1 MLTNFLPDEVIER
14 EMRKVILIARS
25 ALSKK
30 RADMGRNVIDPF
42 AAFFEMAGF
51 GLGNE
56 AWIKS
61 ESARQAQKSLQNHVG
76 GFHQNILGHI
86 EGWKNLRT
94 GKVVDLVSEEHR
106 IIAEVKNK
114 HNTLSGGQLAGLY
127 KGLESLVMPKHQT
140 FKGYKAYYVSI
151 IPKKGERYDKP
162 FTPSDKGSGARCA
175 INENIRMIDGASFY
189 ALVTGQ
195 HDALEQ
201 LFAAL
206 PVLFSRI
213 PREVMANDDRKA
225 LGSYFQTA
233 FVS

>member
-1 MLTNFLPDEVIER
+1 MLTNFLTDEVIEM
-14 EMRKVILIARS
+14 EMRKVIMIARS
-25 ALSKK
+25 ALKK
-30 RADMGRNVIDPF
+30 KQADMGRNVIDPF

-76 GFHQNILGHI
+76 EFHQNILGHI
-86 EGWKNLRT
+86 KGWKNLGT
-94 GKVVDLVSEEHR
+94 GNVVDLVSDEHK

-114 HNTLSGGQLAGLY
+114 HNTLSGGQLAGQY
-127 KGLESLVMPKHQT
+127 KGLESLIMPKHQS
-140 FKGYKAYYVSI
+140 FKGYKAYYVTI
-151 IPKKGERYDKP
+151 IPKKAERYDKP
-162 FTPSDKGSGARCA
+162 FTPSDKDSGARCA
-175 INENIRMIDGASFY
+175 TNENIRMIDGASFY

-206 PVLFSRI
+206 PELFSRMPQEI
-213 PREVMANDDRKA
+213 MAMDDRKV
-225 LGSYFQTA
+225 LVRYFQTA
-233 FVS
+233 FAP